1 LDSEEELKIVDH
13 AHGKNHTAVELAG
26 MSHEDHDDRS
36 ARTPQNGINVQTQ
49 WSVFVDQKGNA

>member
-1 LDSEEELKIVDH
+1 
-13 AHGKNHTAVELAG
+13 